1 MYLNNIAK
9 KALVFMVVARNDTW
23 KIPVEHFLILS
34 TTSDQKA
41 KLVTQCVDLILQCGM
56 LVANIT
62 SDASCTANFTMAKN
76 FGCYFDINNPRAVM
90 DKKLKRGETI
100 AQYSNDVIVGKWKDK
115 RNVLYLYFQ
124 FKTVVGL
131 QSDFDSDAIV
141 LDVCTYINTYYIS
154 Y

>member
-1 MYLNNIAK
+1 
-9 KALVFMVVARNDTW
+9 
-23 KIPVEHFLILS
+23 
-34 TTSDQKA
+34 
-41 KLVTQCVDLILQCGM
+41 
-56 LVANIT
+56 
-62 SDASCTANFTMAKN
+62 MAKN